1 MTRVTYINQT
11 SWGVS
16 SILYLE
22 ASLFSCIMSTLPK
35 KLNWSLFLDAISSAA
50 ALKSDESDTS

>member
-1 MTRVTYINQT
+1 
-11 SWGVS
+11 
-16 SILYLE
+16 
-22 ASLFSCIMSTLPK
+22 MSTLPK